1 MLRKTIKIVD
11 KSIDRIV
18 IIVSLLFFLI
28 CIYAMIDAVIVYYN
42 ATDHSLLKFKP
53 NGKEDAEVLRELS
66 DDAVAWLS
74 VDDTGIDYP
83 VMQGKTNS
91 EYLNKDPYGGY
102 SISGSIFLDSRC
114 DGEFRDAYSLIYGH
128 HMEYGAMFGA
138 LDEFIKPD
146 YFSAHRTGK
155 LITVGGEEYNIRF
168 FSSIKAPGDEKI
180 IFDPPSTTIEKL
192 LGYLKTNAAVY
203 EEPQAPERV
212 IALSTCQSAENTDRM
227 IVFGV
232 LSQ

>member
-42 ATDHSLLKFKP
+42 ASDQSLLKFKP
-53 NGKEDAEVLRELS
+53 RGKEDTEVLRELS
-66 DDAVAWLS
+66 EDAVAWLT
-74 VDDTGIDYP
+74 VDGTGIDYP
-83 VMQGKTNS
+83 IMQGKTNTD
-91 EYLNKDPYGGY
+91 YLNKDPYGSY
-102 SISGSIFLDSRC
+102 SLSGSIFLDSRC
-114 DGEFRDAYSLIYGH
+114 DSEFRDEYSLVYGH

-146 YFSAHRTGK
+146 YFSAHRTGT
-155 LITVGGEEYNIRF
+155 LITVGGEEYKITF
-168 FSSIKAPGDEKI
+168 FSSVKAPGDEKI
-180 IFDPPSTTIEKL
+180 IFDPPSTSVETL
-192 LGYLKTNAAVY
+192 LGYLKTHAAVY
-203 EEPQAPERV
+203 EEPQVREHV
-212 IALSTCQSAENTDRM
+212 IALSTCQSAENTERM
-227 IVFGV
+227 ILFGA